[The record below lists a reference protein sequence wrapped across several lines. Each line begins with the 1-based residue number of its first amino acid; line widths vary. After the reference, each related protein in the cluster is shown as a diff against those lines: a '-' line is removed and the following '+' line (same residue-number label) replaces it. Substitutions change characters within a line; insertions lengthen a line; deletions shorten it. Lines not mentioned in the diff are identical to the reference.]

1 MPKRLYL
8 LRHAKAAP
16 EDASTPDHDRPLT
29 PSGAE
34 DAARIGRYFADRHDA
49 PDMILCSTAL
59 RAAQTLGLVVKAF
72 KHQPPVEYQRGLYL
86 CGVDIFSRRLHEI
99 ETAVGSVMI
108 VAHNPDLHELALS
121 LAADGAPA
129 DVAMLRRTFPPGALA
144 TLTLEIEAWSGVRP
158 GSARLDEFTTPID
171 LA

>member
-1 MPKRLYL
+1 
-8 LRHAKAAP
+8 
-16 EDASTPDHDRPLT
+16 
-29 PSGAE
+29 
-34 DAARIGRYFADRHDA
+34 
-49 PDMILCSTAL
+49 
-59 RAAQTLGLVVKAF
+59 
-72 KHQPPVEYQRGLYL
+72 
-86 CGVDIFSRRLHEI
+86 
-99 ETAVGSVMI
+99 MI

-144 TLTLEIEAWSGVRP
+144 MLTLEIEAWSGVRP